1 MTRGRRREHY
11 QWNLDVWGVSTIQ
24 AEVELLSAAVTFMK
38 SVGLSA
44 ADVGIKLSTRRVL
57 SELLASIG
65 VPESKFAST
74 CVLVD
79 KLDKL
84 PQDEVRKAL
93 VDDAGLSSDSADKLL
108 QTLAISDFDA
118 LEVAMGA
125 DSAAVAELREFFT
138 LAKAYDLEDW
148 LVLDLSVVR
157 GLAYYTGLVF
167 EGFDRTGEL
176 RAIFGGGRYDQLLST
191 FGGEDLPAAGFG
203 FGDAVIVELLK
214 MKGLMPQLTPASKT
228 ILVAC
233 QDEALRSTAMS
244 AASTLR
250 QSGIAVD
257 MVLEAKKPK
266 WIFKHADRLGV
277 SHVVLAAPQEAE
289 KGLIR
294 VKRMADGEQAD
305 VPVAELGSYI
315 TSG

>member
-11 QWNLDVWGVSTIQ
+11 QWNLDVWGVSTVQ

-38 SVGLSA
+38 TVGLSA

-57 SELLASIG
+57 AELLASIG
-65 VPESKFAST
+65 VPEEKFAST

-84 PQDEVRKAL
+84 PEDEVRKAL
-93 VDDAGLSSDSADKLL
+93 VEAGLTAHSADSLL
-108 QTLAISDFDA
+108 ATLSISDFDA
-118 LEVAMGA
+118 LEAAMGA
-125 DSAAVAELREFFT
+125 ESEAVQELREFFS
-138 LAKAYDLEDW
+138 LAKAYGLEDW

-157 GLAYYTGLVF
+157 GLAYYTGVVF

-214 MKGLMPQLTPASKT
+214 MKNLMPELAPAAKT

-233 QDEALRSTAMS
+233 QREDLRPAAME

-250 QSGIAVD
+250 EAGIAVD
-257 MVLEAKKPK
+257 MVLEPKKLK

-277 SHVVLAAPQEAE
+277 SHVVIAAPQEVE

-294 VKRMADGEQAD
+294 IKSMADGEQSD
-305 VPVAELGSYI
+305 VPVADLPSWI
-315 TSG
+315 ASQ